1 MNNEEQI
8 AATWRRVRQR
18 EKRMEELAAL
28 YNPRTGHCCPTCA
41 SSEYRDLYE
50 KQQRSAEWLGIQ
62 LVKRGT
68 EEDTKRAL
76 RLAYDYDA
84 KGIVRYLQ
92 KRNLR
97 KVFVEVKRTISESSS
112 ST

>member
-41 SSEYRDLYE
+41 SSEYRDLCE

-62 LVKRGT
+62 LIKRGT
-68 EEDTKRAL
+68 EEDTKRAR

-84 KGIVRYLQ
+84 KGIVRYLE
-92 KRNLR
+92 KRNR
-97 KVFVEVKRTISESSS
+97 RCAT
-112 ST
+112 

>member
-41 SSEYRDLYE
+41 SSEYRDLCE

-68 EEDTKRAL
+68 EEDTKCAL
-76 RLAYDYDA
+76 RLAYAYDA
-84 KGIVRYLQ
+84 KGIVRYLE
-92 KRNLR
+92 KRNR
-97 KVFVEVKRTISESSS
+97 RRAT
-112 ST
+112 